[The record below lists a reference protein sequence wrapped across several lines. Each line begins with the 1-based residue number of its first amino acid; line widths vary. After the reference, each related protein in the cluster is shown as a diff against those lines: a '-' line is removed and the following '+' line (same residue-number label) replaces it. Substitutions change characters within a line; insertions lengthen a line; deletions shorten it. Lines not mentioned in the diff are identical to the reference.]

1 MRTTSIPSAN
11 RIKALG
17 ENARLIRNIL
27 VVYVHTTWS
36 ILSCVDVNGHQRG
49 RRVLPHAITYTVV
62 QEDIYG
68 LVKIRHDFI
77 TTIEWTFMSTQRG
90 AKVMNNLVYS
100 FLCI

>member
-17 ENARLIRNIL
+17 ENARFVRSYNLEYIVML
-27 VVYVHTTWS
+27 TWMAT
-36 ILSCVDVNGHQRG
+36 RG
-49 RRVLPHAITYTVV
+49 RVPHAITHTVV

-68 LVKIRHDFI
+68 LVKIRYDFI